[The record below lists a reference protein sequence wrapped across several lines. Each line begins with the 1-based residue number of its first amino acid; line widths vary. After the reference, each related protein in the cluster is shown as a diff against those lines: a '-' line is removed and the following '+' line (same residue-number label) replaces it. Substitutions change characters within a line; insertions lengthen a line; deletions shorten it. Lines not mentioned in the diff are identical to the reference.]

1 MGRSTSEE
9 SISTRNE
16 NLKEASDVLRQSLTG
31 SGITEAKHDIKQFGK
46 EIFRREIISLHKTQG
61 RVNYEETRQ
70 LFLNNVLTEADTD
83 GTPKFYNSNILGR
96 YMRKDYFNGC
106 D

>member
-31 SGITEAKHDIKQFGK
+31 SGITIKQFGK